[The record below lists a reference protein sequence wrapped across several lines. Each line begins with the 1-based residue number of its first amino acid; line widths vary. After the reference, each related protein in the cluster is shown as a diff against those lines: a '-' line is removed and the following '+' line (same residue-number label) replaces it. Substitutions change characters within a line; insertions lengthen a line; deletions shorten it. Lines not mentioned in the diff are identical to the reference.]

1 MGHMTERTCA
11 YCRQTYQVADQTLP
25 NAAKDYSP
33 FCSKR
38 CADADLMHWLKGE
51 YVISGT
57 GALAAEAPEEE
68 GTAASAD
75 LSSPFDDKDAV

>member
-1 MGHMTERTCA
+1 MTKRTCA
-11 YCRQTYQVADQTLP
+11 YCRHNYQVADQTLP
-25 NAAKDYSP
+25 NTAKDYSP

-57 GALAAEAPEEE
+57 GALAADAAEVE
-68 GTAASAD
+68 GAAASAE

>member
-1 MGHMTERTCA
+1 MTERKCA

-51 YVISGT
+51 YVIGGT
-57 GALAAEAPEEE
+57 GALAAEAQETGEIAP
-68 GTAASAD
+68 SAD
-75 LSSPFDDKDAV
+75 LSSPFDNEDGV